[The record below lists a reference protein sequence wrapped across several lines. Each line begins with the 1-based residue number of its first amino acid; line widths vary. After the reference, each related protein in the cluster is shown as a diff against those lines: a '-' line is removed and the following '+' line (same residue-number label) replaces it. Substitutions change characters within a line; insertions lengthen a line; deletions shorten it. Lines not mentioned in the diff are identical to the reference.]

1 MTDHTT
7 ALAQFNAEI
16 ALAKGADA
24 AFTALQ
30 KLVQDVVGAKLFT
43 VMIVDM
49 AKEESRRAFTSHPVD
64 YPVSGTKPLNYG
76 PWFDLVHKER
86 KYFVANTIE
95 QIAERLFDH
104 ELINALGCQSIVNM
118 PVFLG
123 DEMLGSV
130 NMLNVEGYFT
140 EERVQVIRDEL
151 EIPAK
156 LAMAVALR

>member
-16 ALAKGADA
+16 ALAKGQDA
-24 AFTALQ
+24 AFNALQ
-30 KLVQDVVGAKLFT
+30 TLVQSVVGAKLFT

-49 AKEESRRAFTSHPVD
+49 EKEESSRAFTSHPVD
-64 YPVSGTKPLNYG
+64 YPTSGTKPLNYG
-76 PWFDLVHKER
+76 PWFDLVHKQR
-86 KYFVANTIE
+86 AYYVANTIE
-95 QIAERLFDH
+95 DISKLLFDY

-140 EERVQVIRDEL
+140 EERVQVIRDVL